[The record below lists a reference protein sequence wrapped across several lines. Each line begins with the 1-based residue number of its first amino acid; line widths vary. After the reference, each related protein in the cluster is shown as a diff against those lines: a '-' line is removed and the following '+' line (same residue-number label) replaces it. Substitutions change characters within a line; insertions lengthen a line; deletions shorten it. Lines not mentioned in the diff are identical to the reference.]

1 MKKTF
6 PILLL
11 FAASA
16 LYTSASEF
24 GFLTFTTND
33 GGTTSIPAESLE
45 IRYSDGMLTAQS
57 GETTLTL
64 PTASLVKM
72 EFTEE
77 ATTNVADLIGADISG
92 KIQVYTLDG
101 IVLGTFN
108 SIEDII
114 SGLSKGNYILIIN
127 GKAIKIAL

>member
-1 MKKTF
+1 
-6 PILLL
+6 
-11 FAASA
+11 
-16 LYTSASEF
+16 
-24 GFLTFTTND
+24 
-33 GGTTSIPAESLE
+33 
-45 IRYSDGMLTAQS
+45 MLTAQS